1 MSGSKQPVNRQLEQ
15 QKQKVIVQ
23 LSQCDSTHVQTHLAI
38 LVQSDFLV
46 DSFYRFPTWLSDI
59 IQNPPQADERQ
70 YYQTWLNEKL
80 TSVTDEITLMKVLR
94 QFRRWLLTRLEW
106 SQLTRTSNDEQILLQ
121 LSELAEVIIVT
132 TRDWLYKLSCQ
143 DWGTPCNA
151 HGKVQ
156 PLLVLGMGKLGGGE
170 LNFSSDIDLI
180 FTYPEHG
187 QTKGGRKELDN
198 AVFFTRLGQR
208 VIKVLDQI
216 TEDGFVYRVDMR
228 LRPLGDGGPLVI
240 SFLAMEDYYQEQGR
254 DWERYAMVK
263 AKVLG
268 CQQNEYTQEL
278 YQLLNPFIYRRYIDF
293 SVLQSLRNMKSMI
306 EREVRRRGLKNN
318 IKLGAGGIRE
328 IEFIVQF
335 FQLIRGGRVAGL
347 QTRSL
352 LAALNIIE
360 QEALLN
366 SNEVQSLRDNYL
378 FLRRCENLL
387 QAIDDQQTQ
396 TLPENELDQS
406 RLAKGMGFD
415 SWFDFSNELLARM
428 QVNRLIFN
436 ELIGDDESDSSA
448 NHGQYDDKFA
458 DLWVPDLQS
467 SDVKTVLTAFSD
479 DDANQLCQMLVQFRN
494 DISKRTIGVRG
505 REILDQLMPRLL
517 AVIGDEKQVLTILS
531 RILPLLVNIVSRT
544 TYLELL
550 LEYPTAL
557 KQLIRLC
564 SASPMISNQLTHY
577 PILLDELIDINSLY
591 QTTPPDAYKSELYQ
605 YLLRIQ
611 IDDEEQQLEALR
623 QFKQMQLLHI
633 AAADV
638 EHVLT
643 TMKVSDHLTF
653 VAESLLDFVVQ
664 MAWNQMVERYGRPE
678 HLADGQKG
686 IVVVAYGKLG
696 GWELGY
702 NSDLDLV
709 FLHDC
714 PATSVTNG
722 NKQIDSRQFYLR
734 LVQRITHLFNVRTSF
749 GVLYEVDLRLRPQ
762 GDAGLLACSLD
773 AFDDYQM
780 HEAWTWEHQALVRAR
795 AIYGESELIK
805 RFNQIRHNVLCKE
818 RDENTLKS
826 EVREMREKMRAHLG
840 TTDTNLFNLKI
851 DEGGIGDIE
860 FLSQYLVLNYA
871 HNYPKLTTWS
881 DNVRILELAA
891 NYQIMSSLE
900 AEQLTKAYIDMRNEI
915 HQLSLQLQ
923 PSTVDKTL
931 FNQEQQ
937 IVNQSWSKWLWH
949 D

>member
-1 MSGSKQPVNRQLEQ
+1 MSESKPPFDILLEQ
-15 QKQKVIVQ
+15 QKQKVIDQ
-23 LSQCDSTHVQTHLAI
+23 LAQCDPTDLQANLDI

-46 DSFYRFPTWLSDI
+46 DAFYRFPSWLSDLV
-59 IQNPPQADERQ
+59 QNPPQADERHC
-70 YYQTWLNEKL
+70 YQAWLNEKL
-80 TSVTDEITLMKVLR
+80 ASVSDELALLKVLR
-94 QFRRWLLTRLEW
+94 QFRRFMLVRLEW
-106 SQLTRTSNDEQILLQ
+106 SQLTHKSNDEQILAQ
-121 LSELAEVIIVT
+121 LSELAEVIIVK

-143 DWGTPCNA
+143 EWGTPCNSQGEA
-151 HGKVQ
+151 Q
-156 PLLVLGMGKLGGGE
+156 PLLILGMGKLGGGE

-187 QTKGGRKELDN
+187 QTQGGRRELDN

-208 VIKVLDQI
+208 LIKALDHI

-228 LRPLGDGGPLVI
+228 LRPLGDGGPLVL
-240 SFLAMEDYYQEQGR
+240 SFSAMEDYYQEQGR

-268 CQQNEYTQEL
+268 CQQDEYVKEL
-278 YQLLNPFIYRRYIDF
+278 YQLLKPFVYRRYIDF

-306 EREVRRRGLKNN
+306 EREVRRRGLVNN

-328 IEFIVQF
+328 IEFIVQV
-335 FQLIRGGRVAGL
+335 FQLIRGGRVVGL

-352 LAALNIIE
+352 LSALNIIE
-360 QEALLN
+360 QESLL
-366 SNEVQSLRDNYL
+366 STEEVKSLRSNYL
-378 FLRRCENLL
+378 FLRRAENLL

-396 TLPENELDQS
+396 TLPDNQLDQL
-406 RLAKGMGFD
+406 RLAKGMQFN
-415 SWFDFSNELLARM
+415 SWLEFENELSKRM

-436 ELIGDDESDSSA
+436 ELIGEVETDALS
-448 NHGQYDDKFA
+448 HQGQYDDKFD
-458 DLWVPDLQS
+458 DLWVPDLQP
-467 SDVKTVLTAFSD
+467 SDVKTVLSSYSD
-479 DDANQLCQMLVQFRN
+479 ADASQLCQMLLQLRN

-517 AVIGDEKQVLTILS
+517 EAICDEKQALTVLS

-564 SASPMISNQLTHY
+564 SASPMISDQLTHY

-591 QTTPPDAYKSELYQ
+591 QTVAPDGYKSELYQ

-611 IDDEEQQLEALR
+611 VDDEEQQLEALR

-678 HLADGQKG
+678 HLAEGQKG
-686 IVVVAYGKLG
+686 LVVVAYGKLG

-702 NSDLDLV
+702 GSDLDLV

-714 PATSVTNG
+714 PVNSTTNG

-762 GDAGLLACSLD
+762 GDAGLLACSLA
-773 AFDDYQM
+773 AFEDYQM
-780 HEAWTWEHQALVRAR
+780 NDAWTWEHQALVRAR
-795 AIYGESELIK
+795 AVYGEIALIK
-805 RFNQIRHNVLCKE
+805 QFNQIRHQVLCKV

-826 EVREMREKMRAHLG
+826 QVREMREKMRAHLG
-840 TTDTNLFNLKI
+840 TTDAHLFNLKI

-871 HNYPKLTTWS
+871 HQYPKLTTWS

-891 NYQIMSSLE
+891 NYEIMPVQE
-900 AEQLTKAYIDMRNEI
+900 AELLTKAYIDMRNEI
-915 HQLSLQLQ
+915 HRLSLQLLS
-923 PSTVDKTL
+923 STVDSERFK
-931 FNQEQQ
+931 QEKQ
-937 IVNQSWSKWLWH
+937 IVNQSWNKWLK
-949 D
+949 